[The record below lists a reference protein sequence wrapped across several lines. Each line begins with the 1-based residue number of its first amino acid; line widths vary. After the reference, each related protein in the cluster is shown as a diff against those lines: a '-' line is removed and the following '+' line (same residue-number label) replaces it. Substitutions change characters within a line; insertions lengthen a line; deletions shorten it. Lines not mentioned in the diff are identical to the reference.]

1 MKILRIFTRARILS
15 AKVLG
20 AMSENNSRGYLA
32 TDPNAGTYGIDTKRG
47 KTYKRRQPREK
58 RGTERGSH
66 STVTKRTET
75 RVNKYTI
82 SIDFLLCIVFFF
94 TTPV

>member
-1 MKILRIFTRARILS
+1 MKISTRARILS

-20 AMSENNSRGYLA
+20 TMSENNSRGYLA

-66 STVTKRTET
+66 STH
-75 RVNKYTI
+75 
-82 SIDFLLCIVFFF
+82 SSLFSFFF
-94 TTPV
+94 HNTGLNQAFFRSLG